1 MAIGFITAWSYSRYR
16 DYEKCPLLAK
26 FKHVDK
32 LKEPPNEAMERG
44 TLIHKLAEDFALKRV
59 KKLPPELKQF
69 KAKFT
74 ALQKQKLLVEEQWA
88 FNDKWGRVDWF
99 AKDAWCR
106 VKMDASYQSKK
117 EVVVIDHKT
126 GRYREGEYTEQ
137 LELYALAALL
147 IYTSAETVSCRLWFL
162 DSGDEA
168 TYTATRADL
177 PTLQKVWVTRTKAML
192 NDKRFAPKPG
202 NHCRW
207 CHFSKAKGGKCKF

>member
-1 MAIGFITAWSYSRYR
+1 MAMGFITAWSYSRYR

-26 FKHVDK
+26 FKHVDR

-44 TLIHKLAEDFALKRV
+44 TLIHKLAEDFALKRI

-99 AKDAWCR
+99 ARDAWCR
-106 VKMDASYQSKK
+106 VKMDASYQFKK

-147 IYTSAETVSCRLWFL
+147 IYTSADTVSCRLWFL

-168 TYTATRADL
+168 TYTATRADIEEL
-177 PTLQKVWVTRTKAML
+177 KKKWVARTKPML